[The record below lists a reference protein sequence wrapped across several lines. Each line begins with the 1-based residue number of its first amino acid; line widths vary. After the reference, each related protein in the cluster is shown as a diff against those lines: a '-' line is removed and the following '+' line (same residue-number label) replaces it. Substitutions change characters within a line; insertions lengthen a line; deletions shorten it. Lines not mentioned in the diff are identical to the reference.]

1 MVYEIKLEGLTRK
14 SAVVLTTLVVCLLL
28 TFAAFVSFI
37 VGLLADQRAS
47 PTRELLADGVA
58 FVPNSASLLGRLAEA
73 EMQDPERDLPRIEA
87 HAERAVKV
95 SPWDYRRRLL
105 LAAVE
110 EAKGDRGAAEQS
122 LQKAV
127 ALAPNCTD
135 VHWRFGN
142 LLLREGKLEKSVEHF
157 LKATSSNPS
166 LLPLTLDL
174 LWRVSGG
181 KLTVMQAVTAGDPK
195 SEFALAQFLLNQS
208 RATDAVKVFA
218 DIDRGARLTSPES
231 AGFINS
237 LIAAGRL
244 AEARQLW
251 ADIVSGDKQEERN
264 PPRIS
269 NGSFESDVLKG
280 FDQFDWTIGR
290 NDYAVASVDAGVAR
304 TGARSLRIDFLG
316 RDTTRLDGQ
325 VKQMILVSPG
335 ARCRIECYV
344 KTENLAAPEGP
355 RVVITDITSSTEIAS
370 SDPVASGS
378 GDWRRV
384 AVDFTAPTNARAV
397 VVTVKRVPKFS
408 FDQPTRGAVWFD
420 DFVLTDQSQKQHRL

>member
-1 MVYEIKLEGLTRK
+1 MVLEIKVERLASKT
-14 SAVVLTTLVVCLLL
+14 AVALTTLAVCLLL
-28 TFAAFVSFI
+28 TFAALVSLL
-37 VGLLADQRAS
+37 VGLLADERTRPA
-47 PTRELLADGVA
+47 RELLADGVA
-58 FVPNSASLLGRLAEA
+58 YVPSSAAVLGRLAEA
-73 EMQDPERDLPRIEA
+73 EMRDRERDLSLVEA
-87 HAERAVKV
+87 HAERAVKI

-105 LAAVE
+105 LATIE
-110 EAKGDRGAAEQS
+110 EAKGDRIAAEQA
-122 LQKAV
+122 LQQAV
-127 ALAPNCTD
+127 ALAPNYTD
-135 VHWRFGN
+135 VHWRLAN
-142 LLLREGKLEKSVEHF
+142 LLLRQGKLENSVEHF
-157 LKATSSNPS
+157 IKATSSNPS

-181 KLTVMQAVTAGDPK
+181 KLNVMQAVTAGDPK
-195 SEFALAQFLLNQS
+195 SEFVLAQFLLNQK
-208 RATDAVKVFA
+208 RVPEAVKVVA
-218 DIDRGARLTSPES
+218 EIDRNSRLTFPEGP
-231 AGFINS
+231 AFINS
-237 LIAAGRL
+237 LIADGRVD
-244 AEARQLW
+244 EARQLW
-251 ADIVSGDKQEERN
+251 GSAVSGDKQEERN
-264 PPRIS
+264 LPRIS
-269 NGSFESDVLKG
+269 NGSFESDVVKG

-344 KTENLAAPEGP
+344 KTEKLVAPEGP

-378 GDWRRV
+378 SDWRRV
-384 AVDFTAPTNARAV
+384 VVDFTAPPSARAV

-420 DFVLTDQSQKQHRL
+420 DFALTEQSQK